1 MATRNAEAIWEGN
14 LKSGKGTMKLGSGA
28 YDGPYSFR
36 SRFEDGEGTNPEELI
51 GAAHAGCF
59 SMAFSAGLEKAG
71 HSPERVH
78 TRATVTLE
86 KVEDNFRI
94 TKIHL
99 VTEGKV
105 PGIDAGTF
113 REHAEGAKKN
123 CPVSVALAGAEI
135 TLDATLLT

>member
-28 YDGPYSFR
+28 FDGPYSFR

-78 TRATVTLE
+78 TRATVSLE
-86 KVEDNFRI
+86 KVGDNFRI

-99 VTEGKV
+99 VKEGKV
-105 PGIDAGTF
+105 PGI
-113 REHAEGAKKN
+113 
-123 CPVSVALAGAEI
+123 
-135 TLDATLLT
+135 

>member
-1 MATRNAEAIWEGN
+1 
-14 LKSGKGTMKLGSGA
+14 
-28 YDGPYSFR
+28 
-36 SRFEDGEGTNPEELI
+36 
-51 GAAHAGCF
+51 
-59 SMAFSAGLEKAG
+59 MAFSAGLEKAG

-78 TRATVTLE
+78 TRATVSLE
-86 KVEDNFRI
+86 KVGDNFRI

-105 PGIDAGTF
+105 PGIDEGTF

-135 TLDATLLT
+135 TLDATLVS